1 MVLMRTRMEHAAVIV
16 WIARL
21 LWVVQP
27 LTTGALAADAL
38 DGWATAP
45 GLVAAVALWLAWGA
59 GLLALLAP
67 RPIGLTALR
76 AIAPG
81 FAALAIV
88 AVCTSDE
95 SAVLRALAVVSTVSA
110 LVAVLQP
117 AVSVAC
123 ANGASY
129 GDERRHPLKVPPVLF
144 LGPLP
149 LAPFVIGAGLA
160 AGPILLADGRV
171 VAGIVALLGLVPAA
185 LAARSL
191 HTLAQRFA
199 VLVPAGI
206 AVVDPF
212 TLPDP
217 VMFPRERI
225 TALRLVHDRTAR
237 PRDEALDLRTGA
249 TGGSVALTL
258 DKVTDALQVRR
269 ARRGATTVRADELWF
284 AAVAARDL
292 VRTAGERRIRV
303 G

>member
-1 MVLMRTRMEHAAVIV
+1 MRTRMEHAAVIV

-27 LTTGALAADAL
+27 LTAGALAADAL
-38 DGWATAP
+38 AGWSTAP
-45 GLVAAVALWLAWGA
+45 GLVAAIALWLAWGA

-67 RPIGLTALR
+67 RPIGLTTLR
-76 AIAPG
+76 AIAPV

-88 AVCTSDE
+88 AMFTSDE
-95 SAVLRALAVVSTVSA
+95 STALRLVAVVSTVLA
-110 LVAVLQP
+110 LVAVLHP

-149 LAPFVIGAGLA
+149 LAPFVIGAGLV
-160 AGPILLADGRV
+160 AGPLLLADGRV
-171 VAGIVALLGLVPAA
+171 AVGLVALLGLVPAA

-206 AVVDPF
+206 AVIDPF

-225 TALRLVHDRTAR
+225 TALRLVSPRTR
-237 PRDEALDLRTGA
+237 PRTEALDIRTGA

-258 DKVTDALQVRR
+258 DKVTDSLQVRR
-269 ARRGATTVRADELWF
+269 ARRGAETVRTDELWF
-284 AAVAARDL
+284 ATVAARDL
-292 VRTAGERRIRV
+292 VRVAGERRIRA

>member
-1 MVLMRTRMEHAAVIV
+1 MEHAAVIV

-21 LWVVQP
+21 LWVAQP

-45 GLVAAVALWLAWGA
+45 GLVAAIALWLAWGA

-67 RPIGLTALR
+67 RPVGLTALR
-76 AIAPG
+76 AIAPV

-88 AVCTSDE
+88 ASITGDE
-95 SAVLRALAVVSTVSA
+95 SAALRAVAVVSTVLA
-110 LVAVLQP
+110 LVAVLLP

-123 ANGASY
+123 INGESY
-129 GDERRHPLKVPPVLF
+129 GDERRYPLKVPPVLF
-144 LGPLP
+144 VGPLP

-160 AGPILLADGRV
+160 AGPLLLADGRV
-171 VAGIVALLGLVPAA
+171 VVGIVALLGLVPAL

-217 VMFPRERI
+217 VMFPRDRI
-225 TALRLVHDRTAR
+225 TALRLADRRAR
-237 PRDEALDLRTGA
+237 PADAALDLRTGA
-249 TGGSVALTL
+249 TGGSVAGTL

-269 ARRGATTVRADELWF
+269 ARRGAATVRVDELWF